1 MTFAFLQPDPDT
13 EQLKNDLNAN
23 YLWTFQI
30 KNSSFVLLKTES
42 VTTGD
47 QDMVSFKKKKKR
59 SVISLKQHLFLSNG
73 EYKAEDKVIVL
84 C

>member
-1 MTFAFLQPDPDT
+1 MTFAFLQPDPHT

-23 YLWTFQI
+23 CLWTFQI

-47 QDMVSFKKKKKR
+47 QDMVSFKKKKKG
-59 SVISLKQHLFLSNG
+59 Q
-73 EYKAEDKVIVL
+73 
-84 C
+84 